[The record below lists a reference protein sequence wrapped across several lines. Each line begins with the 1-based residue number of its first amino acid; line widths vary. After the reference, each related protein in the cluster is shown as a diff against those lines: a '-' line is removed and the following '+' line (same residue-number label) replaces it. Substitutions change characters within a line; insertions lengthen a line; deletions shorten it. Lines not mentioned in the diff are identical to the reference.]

1 MPPPPHPP
9 KLLQKN
15 SDVNYETSGRIDR
28 KQTGESNVPGD
39 VSSRVRRS
47 GSLTEEQLGEAD
59 EDGLL
64 GICSWMRLPERKA
77 AHLDRPAEVL
87 PAGGLTDHR
96 SAPLSVLIR
105 SQRRCEDV

>member
-1 MPPPPHPP
+1 MRLHTDRYVPPHPP

-15 SDVNYETSGRIDR
+15 FDVNYETSGRIDG

-64 GICSWMRLPERKA
+64 GICSRMRLPEPRL
-77 AHLDRPAEVL
+77 HIWTV
-87 PAGGLTDHR
+87 
-96 SAPLSVLIR
+96 PLQL
-105 SQRRCEDV
+105 SQQGV